1 MTHLSTQNQPT
12 VAFHTL
18 GCKVNQHDSA
28 IMAAL
33 FQEAGYEVTNFNE
46 KADVYV
52 INTCSVTHLSD
63 RKSRQ
68 MIRRAASE
76 NPEAA
81 IVVCGCYAQTAP
93 QELEGL
99 PEVSLIIGT
108 NERHKVVEA
117 VEQYK
122 IDHKKATYLPT
133 DDELFVYEDLPHERV
148 SGMTRAY
155 VKIQEGCDQFC
166 AYCVIPYARGPLRSR
181 SEEDT
186 LAEIRTLVAQGYK
199 EVILTGIHIGA
210 YGRGVKD
217 TTCDLTGLCKRILEE
232 TEIARLRIGSLEGIE
247 VTDELIE
254 MIATNPR
261 MAQHLHLPL
270 QSGCDHTLEEMRR
283 PYDTE
288 AFRDMMRAIRKKVP
302 NIAITTDL
310 MVGFPG
316 ESEEDFKQS
325 LVFCNDIAFANMHI
339 FKYSMR
345 AGTPAA
351 AMTNQID
358 PQIKER
364 RAKQMAEVAQKNKL
378 DYEKRFVG
386 KTLTI
391 LVEEPMVDG
400 SWTGHSSNYL
410 FVNFTGEGIASGQF
424 VDVRITEAGKNRLIG
439 VVETTKEEG

>member
-1 MTHLSTQNQPT
+1 MNNAPKR

-33 FQEAGYEVTNFNE
+33 FQDAGYEVVPFD
-46 KADVYV
+46 KVADVYV
-52 INTCSVTHLSD
+52 INTCTVTHLSD

-68 MIRRAASE
+68 MIRRAAGE
-76 NPEAA
+76 NPEATV
-81 IVVCGCYAQTAP
+81 VVCGCYAQTA
-93 QELEGL
+93 QNELAAL
-99 PEVSLIIGT
+99 DEVDLIIGT

-117 VEQYK
+117 VETFRENHVKTAYM
-122 IDHKKATYLPT
+122 PE
-133 DDELFVYEDLPHERV
+133 DDEWYWYENLPHERV

-166 AYCVIPYARGPLRSR
+166 AYCIIPYARGPLRSR

-186 LAEIRTLVAQGYK
+186 IAEIRELVAQGYK

-217 TTCDLTGLCKRILEE
+217 NTCDLTGLCRRILDE
-232 TEIARLRIGSLEGIE
+232 TDIARLRIGSLEGIE
-247 VTDELIE
+247 VTDELIT
-254 MIATNPR
+254 MIAENPR

-270 QSGCDHTLEEMRR
+270 QSGCDRTLAEMRR

-288 AFRDMMRAIRKKVP
+288 AFRDMMRRIRQRVP

-316 ESEEDFKQS
+316 ETEEDFKES
-325 LVFCNDIAFANMHI
+325 LVFCNDIAFAGMHI

-345 AGTPAA
+345 NGTPAA

-364 RAKQMAEVAQKNKL
+364 RAKQMADVAQKNKR
-378 DYEKRFVG
+378 DYEARFVG
-386 KTLTI
+386 QTLRI
-391 LVEEPMVDG
+391 LVEEQDTDG
-400 SWTGHSSNYL
+400 LWMGHSSNYL
-410 FVNFTGEGIASGQF
+410 MVHFPGEAIASGDF
-424 VDVRITEAGKNRLIG
+424 VDVRITAVEKNRLLGEMINQ
-439 VVETTKEEG
+439 VKEEIV